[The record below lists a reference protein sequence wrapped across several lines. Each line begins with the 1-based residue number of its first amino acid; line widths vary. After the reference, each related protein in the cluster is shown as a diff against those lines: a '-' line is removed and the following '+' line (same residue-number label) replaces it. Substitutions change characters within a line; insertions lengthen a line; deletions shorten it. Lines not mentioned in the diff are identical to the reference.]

1 MKGNFPKP
9 VYILITVLGITLLI
23 LNSVLNLPI
32 AACAVGAGL
41 FAYGFNRLV
50 GEWRVK
56 HNPDYAKKLEI
67 ANQDER
73 LAFIA
78 DKARSMTLMIVIMAL
93 SILGV
98 ILISI
103 NLKPYGFAC
112 FYITCGIS
120 VLYFVVYQILSRR
133 Y

>member
-98 ILISI
+98 ILVSI

-120 VLYFVVYQILSRR
+120 ILYFVVYQILSRR

>member
-9 VYILITVLGITLLI
+9 VYILITVLGIALLI
-23 LNSVLNLPI
+23 LYAALELPI

-50 GEWRVK
+50 GEWRVN
-56 HNPDYAKKLEI
+56 HNPEYAKKLEI

-78 DKARSMTLMIVIMAL
+78 DKARSMTLMIVILAL

-98 ILISI
+98 VLVST
-103 NLKPYGFAC
+103 NLKPYGLAC

>member
-1 MKGNFPKP
+1 MKGSYPKQ
-9 VYILITVLGITLLI
+9 VYILITILGFVLL
-23 LNSVLNLPI
+23 VLNAVLDLTI
-32 AACAVGAGL
+32 AASAVGAGL
-41 FAYGFNRLV
+41 FAYGLNRLV

-56 HNPDYAKKLEI
+56 HNPEYAKKLET
-67 ANQDER
+67 ANKDER

-78 DKARSMTLMIVIMAL
+78 DKARSMTLIIVILAL
-93 SILGV
+93 SMLGV
-98 ILISI
+98 ILVSI

-120 VLYFVVYQILSRR
+120 VLYFIVYQILSRR

>member
-23 LNSVLNLPI
+23 LYSVLDLPI

-56 HNPDYAKKLEI
+56 HNPEYAKKIEI

-78 DKARSMTLMIVIMAL
+78 DKARSMTLIIVIMAL

-98 ILISI
+98 ILVSI

>member
-23 LNSVLNLPI
+23 LNSVLEFPI
-32 AACAVGAGL
+32 AVCAVGAGL

-56 HNPDYAKKLEI
+56 HNPEYAKKLEI

-78 DKARSMTLMIVIMAL
+78 DKARSMTLIIVIMAL
-93 SILGV
+93 SLLGV
-98 ILISI
+98 VLISI
-103 NLKPYGFAC
+103 NLRPYGLAC
-112 FYITCGIS
+112 CYITCGIS
-120 VLYFVVYQILSRR
+120 VLYFVVYQILSRK

>member
-23 LNSVLNLPI
+23 LNSVLDLPI

-56 HNPDYAKKLEI
+56 HNPEYAKKLEI

-78 DKARSMTLMIVIMAL
+78 DKARSMTLIIVISSL

-98 ILISI
+98 ILVSI
-103 NLKPYGFAC
+103 NLEPYGFTC

-120 VLYFVVYQILSRR
+120 VLYFVVYKILSRR

>member
-50 GEWRVK
+50 GEWRIK
-56 HNPDYAKKLEI
+56 HNPEYAKKLEI

-98 ILISI
+98 ILVSI

>member
-1 MKGNFPKP
+1 MKGNYPKQ
-9 VYILITVLGITLLI
+9 VYIIITVLGIGLL
-23 LNSVLNLPI
+23 VLNTVMDLPI

-41 FAYGFNRLV
+41 FAYGLNRLV
-50 GEWRVK
+50 GYWRVR
-56 HNPDYAKKLEI
+56 HNPEYAKKLEI

-78 DKARSMTLMIVIMAL
+78 EKSRSVTLIIVIQAL
-93 SILGV
+93 AIVGVVLVSID
-98 ILISI
+98 
-103 NLKPYGFAC
+103 LKPYGFAC

-120 VLYFVVYQILSRR
+120 VLYFIVYQILSRR

>member
-1 MKGNFPKP
+1 MKGTYPKQ
-9 VYILITVLGITLLI
+9 VYILITILGVALL
-23 LNSVLNLPI
+23 VLNTVLDLTI
-32 AACAVGAGL
+32 AATAVGAGL
-41 FAYGFNRLV
+41 FAYGLNRLV

-56 HNPDYAKKLEI
+56 HTPEYAKKLEI
-67 ANQDER
+67 ANHDER

-78 DKARSMTLMIVIMAL
+78 DKARSMTLIIVILAL

-98 ILISI
+98 ILVSI

-120 VLYFVVYQILSRR
+120 VLYFIVYQILSRR

>member
-1 MKGNFPKP
+1 MKGNYPKQ
-9 VYILITVLGITLLI
+9 VYIIITVLGIGLL
-23 LNSVLNLPI
+23 VLNTVMDLPI

-41 FAYGFNRLV
+41 FAYGLNRLV
-50 GEWRVK
+50 GDWRVR
-56 HNPDYAKKLEI
+56 HNPEYAKKLEI

-78 DKARSMTLMIVIMAL
+78 DKARSMTLIIVIMAL

-98 ILISI
+98 ILVSI

>member
-50 GEWRVK
+50 GEWRIK
-56 HNPDYAKKLEI
+56 HNPEYAKKLEI

-78 DKARSMTLMIVIMAL
+78 DKARSMTLIIVIMAL

-98 ILISI
+98 ILVSI

>member
-1 MKGNFPKP
+1 MKGNYPKQI
-9 VYILITVLGITLLI
+9 YILITIFGIALLAV
-23 LNSVLNLPI
+23 NTVMDLPI
-32 AACAVGAGL
+32 AAGAIGAGL
-41 FAYGFNRLV
+41 FAYGLNRLV
-50 GEWRVK
+50 GDWRVR
-56 HNPDYAKKLEI
+56 HNPEYAKKLEI
-67 ANQDER
+67 AGSDER

-78 DKARSMTLMIVIMAL
+78 DKARSMTLIIVIMAL

-98 ILISI
+98 VLVSI

-120 VLYFVVYQILSRR
+120 VLYFIVYQILSRR

>member
-98 ILISI
+98 ILVSI

>member
-23 LNSVLNLPI
+23 LYAALELPI

-56 HNPDYAKKLEI
+56 HNPEYAKKLEI

-78 DKARSMTLMIVIMAL
+78 DKARSMTLIIVIMAL

-98 ILISI
+98 ILVSI

>member
-23 LNSVLNLPI
+23 LNSVLDLPI

-56 HNPDYAKKLEI
+56 HNPEYAKKLEI

-78 DKARSMTLMIVIMAL
+78 DKARSMTLIIVIMAL

-98 ILISI
+98 ILVSI

>member
-56 HNPDYAKKLEI
+56 HNPEYAKKLEI

>member
-1 MKGNFPKP
+1 MKGSYPKQ
-9 VYILITVLGITLLI
+9 VYILITILGFVLL
-23 LNSVLNLPI
+23 VLNAVLDLTT
-32 AACAVGAGL
+32 AASAVGAGL
-41 FAYGFNRLV
+41 FAYGLNRLV
-50 GEWRVK
+50 GEWRVN
-56 HNPDYAKKLEI
+56 HNPEYAKKLEI

-78 DKARSMTLMIVIMAL
+78 DKARSMTLIIVILAL
-93 SILGV
+93 SILGLV
-98 ILISI
+98 LVSI

>member
-1 MKGNFPKP
+1 MKGTYPKA
-9 VYILITVLGITLLI
+9 VYILITVLGIILLI

-98 ILISI
+98 ILVSI

-120 VLYFVVYQILSRR
+120 ILYFVVYQILSRR

>member
-9 VYILITVLGITLLI
+9 VYILITVLGIILLI

-98 ILISI
+98 ILVSI

-120 VLYFVVYQILSRR
+120 ILYFVVYQILSRR

>member
-9 VYILITVLGITLLI
+9 VYILLTVFGITLLI
-23 LNSVLNLPI
+23 LNAVLDLPI

-56 HNPDYAKKLEI
+56 HNPEYAKKIEI

-78 DKARSMTLMIVIMAL
+78 DKARSMTLIIVIFAL
-93 SILGV
+93 SLFGV
-98 ILISI
+98 ILVSI

-120 VLYFVVYQILSRR
+120 VLYYVVYQILSRR